1 MTVVREQFDHLLRPG
16 ARKVFVDDYSEL
28 PAIYPGVFNVD
39 TSGKAFE
46 DDLVITGLP
55 IALKRPE
62 GTPIAMDRPK
72 FRGRVRYIHSGF
84 GLGYEITREA
94 VEDDVYGVLNSQGAG
109 NLARSMRE
117 SEEVTSHAVLNG
129 AFTTVLTYDGVSLI
143 NTAHT
148 GVGALTFTNR
158 PAVEIDLSTVALK
171 ASLERFMDLRTDR
184 DLKINMMPSRVL
196 VPFQNWWTA
205 LEVLQTQ
212 LVTTTQAADGV
223 ESDKAVNVI
232 SRQGLTPMKS
242 QYLTDP
248 DAWFTLINKGPKN
261 YPLQWYW
268 RSRPQDVSG
277 FEGREQISW
286 FGVIA
291 RFTAGA
297 TEWRGIDGS
306 TGI

>member
-1 MTVVREQFDHLLRPG
+1 MTVVRDQFDHLLRPG
-16 ARKVFVDDYSEL
+16 ARKVFVDDYNEL
-28 PAIYPGVFNVD
+28 PAIYPGIFNVD

-62 GTPIAMDRPK
+62 GAPIAMDRPK

-94 VEDDVYGVLNSQGAG
+94 VEDDVYGVLNSQGAAS
-109 NLARSMRE
+109 LASSMRE
-117 SEEVTSHAVLNG
+117 SEEVTAHSVLNG
-129 AFTTVLTYDGVSLI
+129 AFTTVLTYDGISLV
-143 NTAHT
+143 NVAHT
-148 GVGALTFTNR
+148 GVGSLTFANR
-158 PAVEIDLSTVALK
+158 PNPEIDLSTVALK

-184 DLKINMMPSRVL
+184 DIKINMMPANVL

-248 DAWFTLINKGPKN
+248 DSWFTLISKGPKN

-268 RSRPQDVSG
+268 RSKPQDVSG

-286 FGVIA
+286 FGIIA